1 MRIGGVL
8 YELDSDLDKPVRNHI
23 PFWGQ
28 YGFLGRHGLCSADC
42 DFDECG
48 VLEHKATKSGSDAI
62 AAALN
67 PTLTSRLWGRKSRGE
82 QKKRTDESQSSLFHE
97 SYKITAMKESGSSHS
112 QP

>member
-8 YELDSDLDKPVRNHI
+8 YELDSDLDKPVRHHI

-28 YGFLGRHGLCSADC
+28 YGFLGRYGLCSADC
-42 DFDECG
+42 DSDECG
-48 VLEHKATKSGSDAI
+48 VLEHKATKSGSDVMTT
-62 AAALN
+62 ALN

-82 QKKRTDESQSSLFHE
+82 QKERTDESQSALFHE
-97 SYKITAMKESGSSHS
+97 SYKIAAMKESGSPHS

>member
-8 YELDSDLDKPVRNHI
+8 YELDSDLDKPVRRYI

-28 YGFLGRHGLCSADC
+28 YGFLGRHGLGSADC
-42 DFDECG
+42 DSDECG

-67 PTLTSRLWGRKSRGE
+67 PTLTSHLWGRSKLGRT
-82 QKKRTDESQSSLFHE
+82 KRAD
-97 SYKITAMKESGSSHS
+97 
-112 QP
+112 